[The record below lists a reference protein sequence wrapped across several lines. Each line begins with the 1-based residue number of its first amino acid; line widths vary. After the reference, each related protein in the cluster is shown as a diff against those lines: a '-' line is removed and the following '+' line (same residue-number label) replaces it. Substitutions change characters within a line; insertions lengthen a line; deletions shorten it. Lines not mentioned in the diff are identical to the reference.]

1 MNFSGSE
8 CSSGC
13 ESGWTMYLDQF
24 SEDQYNNNRRDI
36 SHNNIPPY
44 GINYKTEYVNDDEEE
59 EEDEDMSMVSD
70 ASSGPPHFH
79 EDYCFDENGYIFY
92 PSASQNTQK
101 NKEKRK
107 INEQKVKKQSIYLD
121 DTASS
126 PFSNF
131 PKDERCYNDRTS
143 MEMVTGFSETHS
155 KGKSVLGKHFGFL
168 KTSVSGRT
176 SSEKSSGLKGRKR
189 Q

>member
-1 MNFSGSE
+1 MNISGSE

-24 SEDQYNNNRRDI
+24 SADQYNNRRDV
-36 SHNNIPPY
+36 SHNNNNPY
-44 GINYKTEYVNDDEEE
+44 GINYKTEYVSNEDE

-92 PSASQNTQK
+92 PSASQNTK
-101 NKEKRK
+101 KAKEKRK
-107 INEQKVKKQSIYLD
+107 INEQKVKKQSLYLD

-131 PKDERCYNDRTS
+131 P
-143 MEMVTGFSETHS
+143 

-176 SSEKSSGLKGRKR
+176 SSEKSSLMIFKEFATHILEHDIDFKKKTRAPAMCPEC
-189 Q
+189 

>member
-1 MNFSGSE
+1 MNISGSE

-13 ESGWTMYLDQF
+13 ESGWTMYLDQL
-24 SEDQYNNNRRDI
+24 SNSADQYNRR
-36 SHNNIPPY
+36 NITYNHEIY
-44 GINYKTEYVNDDEEE
+44 GMGKTEYVDEDQ
-59 EEDEDMSMVSD
+59 EDEDMSMVSD

-92 PSASQNTQK
+92 PSAATENTK
-101 NKEKRK
+101 VKEKGGK
-107 INEQKVKKQSIYLD
+107 KEQKVKKQNLYLD

-126 PFSNF
+126 PSSNF
-131 PKDERCYNDRTS
+131 PKDNIYNDRNS

-168 KTSVSGRT
+168 KTSVRGRT

>member
-1 MNFSGSE
+1 MNISGSE

-24 SEDQYNNNRRDI
+24 SNSADQYNNRRDI
-36 SHNNIPPY
+36 SNNNEY
-44 GINYKTEYVNDDEEE
+44 GIYKTEYVNDEDQ
-59 EEDEDMSMVSD
+59 EDEDMSMVSD

-79 EDYCFDENGYIFY
+79 QEYCFDRNGYIFY
-92 PSASQNTQK
+92 PSAPSENTK
-101 NKEKRK
+101 KANEKRK
-107 INEQKVKKQSIYLD
+107 INEQKVKKQSLYLD

-131 PKDERCYNDRTS
+131 PKDERCYNDRNS

>member
-1 MNFSGSE
+1 MNISGSE

-13 ESGWTMYLDQF
+13 ESGWTMYLDQL
-24 SEDQYNNNRRDI
+24 SNSGDQYSRRDFSNNN
-36 SHNNIPPY
+36 SNQH
-44 GINYKTEYVNDDEEE
+44 GIGKTEYVDDEDQ

-79 EDYCFDENGYIFY
+79 EEQYYFDENGYIFY
-92 PSASQNTQK
+92 PSASENAIK
-101 NKEKRK
+101 AKEKRK
-107 INEQKVKKQSIYLD
+107 IKDPKVKKQNQLYLD

-131 PKDERCYNDRTS
+131 PKDDRCYNDRTS
-143 MEMVTGFSETHS
+143 MEMVTGFSGTHP

-176 SSEKSSGLKGRKR
+176 SSEKSSK
-189 Q
+189 

>member
-1 MNFSGSE
+1 MNISASE

-13 ESGWTMYLDQF
+13 ESGWTMYLDQLSN
-24 SEDQYNNNRRDI
+24 SEDQYNRR
-36 SHNNIPPY
+36 NIDY
-44 GINYKTEYVNDDEEE
+44 GIYSKSKTEHVDEYQ
-59 EEDEDMSMVSD
+59 EDEDMSMVSD
-70 ASSGPPHFH
+70 ASSGPPHFR
-79 EDYCFDENGYIFY
+79 EDYCFEQNGYIFY
-92 PSASQNTQK
+92 PSASENTK
-101 NKEKRK
+101 ETKEKRK
-107 INEQKVKKQSIYLD
+107 MKEQKVKKQNLYLD

-126 PFSNF
+126 PFSSF
-131 PKDERCYNDRTS
+131 PTDNREYNDRTS
-143 MEMVTGFSETHS
+143 MEMVADFSETHS

>member
-1 MNFSGSE
+1 MNISGSE

-13 ESGWTMYLDQF
+13 ESGWTMYFDQF
-24 SEDQYNNNRRDI
+24 SADQYNNRRDI
-36 SHNNIPPY
+36 RHNNNPY
-44 GINYKTEYVNDDEEE
+44 GFNYKTEYVSNEDQ

-92 PSASQNTQK
+92 PSASPNIK
-101 NKEKRK
+101 KAKEKRK
-107 INEQKVKKQSIYLD
+107 INEQKVKKQSLYLD

>member
-1 MNFSGSE
+1 MNISGSE

-13 ESGWTMYLDQF
+13 ESGWTMYLDQL
-24 SEDQYNNNRRDI
+24 SNSADQYNRRDN
-36 SHNNIPPY
+36 H
-44 GINYKTEYVNDDEEE
+44 GIYKTEYVDEDQ

-79 EDYCFDENGYIFY
+79 EEYCFDENGYIFY
-92 PSASQNTQK
+92 PSASENTK
-101 NKEKRK
+101 KAKEKRK
-107 INEQKVKKQSIYLD
+107 TKEQNVKKQNLYLD

-126 PFSNF
+126 PFS
-131 PKDERCYNDRTS
+131 KDDRGYNDRTS
-143 MEMVTGFSETHS
+143 MEIVTGFSETHS

-168 KTSVSGRT
+168 KTSVSGRS

>member
-131 PKDERCYNDRTS
+131 PKVINF
-143 MEMVTGFSETHS
+143 VTITIF
-155 KGKSVLGKHFGFL
+155 FFL
-168 KTSVSGRT
+168 IFTLFCIYIFFRMKDVIMIELPWRW
-176 SSEKSSGLKGRKR
+176 
-189 Q
+189 